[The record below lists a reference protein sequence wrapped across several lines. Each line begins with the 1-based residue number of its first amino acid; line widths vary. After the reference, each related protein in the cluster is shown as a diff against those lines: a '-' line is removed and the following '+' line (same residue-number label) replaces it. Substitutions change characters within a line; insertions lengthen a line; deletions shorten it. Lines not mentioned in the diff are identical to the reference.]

1 VWPKKWLA
9 IFQRKIKAEKD
20 VTIGE
25 EVGFSV
31 RFDEM
36 TSPKTALKYLTDG
49 MLLKEAMND
58 PLLEK

>member
-1 VWPKKWLA
+1 MWPKKWLA